1 MGVMRGAL
9 VVLVVL
15 LPAAARAEMRLP
27 AGFTAEVYV
36 TGRGEAPDGRG
47 PAIGIPSMTSVA
59 FDAAGALYAT
69 RTGRRYRG
77 GEIED
82 LWPLLRFP
90 PAGARISGDL
100 TRHFYGPPLLNA
112 QLGATRG
119 QELLLTTFDR
129 DRGLGV
135 LYRVLDGRAAL
146 LAGGTPPAG
155 EPPLFKQPEG
165 VAVDDAG
172 HIYVADRQ
180 RGVVVRLDPAGRVL
194 DARWLVLN
202 RPRLVAARGERV
214 WVAADGETE
223 APWMNGAGELW
234 TIRGDERRVALRGPI
249 VAGMDVGPG
258 GRLFVAD
265 RHNARILAVAADGA
279 STGVATFTDGDAPR
293 TLAWAPVTE
302 ATRRAGIAGDL
313 FVVVTRR
320 GTWSLNE
327 VVRVSGPFDEL
338 IRTGLSAR

>member
-1 MGVMRGAL
+1 MIRVAL
-9 VVLVVL
+9 VVLMLVA
-15 LPAAARAEMRLP
+15 PAAAHAEMRLP

-36 TGRGEAPDGRG
+36 TGRGEAPDGRA
-47 PAIGIPSMTSVA
+47 AIGIPSTTSLA
-59 FDAAGALYAT
+59 FDTAGALYAT

-82 LWPLLRFP
+82 LWPVLRFP
-90 PAGARISGDL
+90 PGGARVGGDVS
-100 TRHFYGPPLLNA
+100 RYFYGPPLLNA
-112 QLGATRG
+112 QLGAARG

-135 LYRVLDGRAAL
+135 LYRVLDGRAEL
-146 LAGGTPPAG
+146 LAGGTPPPG

-165 VAVDDAG
+165 VAIDGAG
-172 HIYVADRQ
+172 NVYVADRQ
-180 RGVVVRLDPAGRVL
+180 RGAVVKLDPTGRVL
-194 DARWLVLN
+194 DARWLVVA

-214 WVAADGETE
+214 WVAADGDTE

-234 TIRGDERRVALRGPI
+234 TIRGDERRVALSGPV
-249 VAGMDVGPG
+249 VAGMDVGAG

-265 RHNARILAVAADGA
+265 RHNTRILALAADGG
-279 STGVATFTDGDAPR
+279 TIEVATFTDGDAPR
-293 TLAWAPVTE
+293 TLAWAPTTD

-327 VVRVSGPFDEL
+327 IVRISGPFDEL
-338 IRTGLSAR
+338 MRTGSPAR